1 MHSAIETSSRV
12 TGRSSR
18 DRASVD
24 RKLLVLMGEL
34 CKGESGGEREPSNLW
49 DCMRI
54 GDAGCSVVGG
64 VGKVWPMLATE
75 EAWWDEEFAKQ
86 HL

>member
-1 MHSAIETSSRV
+1 
-12 TGRSSR
+12 
-18 DRASVD
+18 
-24 RKLLVLMGEL
+24 MGEL